1 MYTQYYGCMLMGM
14 DTVEFWNSYY
24 GYGMNI
30 TTELWTVDWWTAVD
44 LDLDR
49 DLIKMWDRLISQM
62 YTSLYVYMYVLSS
75 V

>member
-1 MYTQYYGCMLMGM
+1 MLMGM

-49 DLIKMWDRLISQM
+49 DLIKDVGPVDLPNVYFTIC
-62 YTSLYVYMYVLSS
+62 LYVCTVLCLKR
-75 V
+75 